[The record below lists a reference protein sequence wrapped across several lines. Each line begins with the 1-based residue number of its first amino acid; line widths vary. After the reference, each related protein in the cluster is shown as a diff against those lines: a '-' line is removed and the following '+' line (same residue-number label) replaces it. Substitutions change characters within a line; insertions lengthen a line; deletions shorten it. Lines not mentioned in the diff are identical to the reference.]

1 MTKPKADSRND
12 LIKALQQQGLFY
24 VRDLPGHM
32 KVVRQAKVVEF
43 RV

>member
-1 MTKPKADSRND
+1 MTKPKADTRAE
-12 LIKALQQQGLFY
+12 LVKALNQQGLFL

-43 RV
+43 RT